1 VLGLRQLS
9 LEVGRH
15 LELILSVVELQ
26 LELILSMVELQ
37 LELILSVVELQLEL
51 ILSVVELH
59 LELILSVVEQVP
71 LLLFVLNLQLVV
83 ELLQIVWNMV

>member
-1 VLGLRQLS
+1 V
-9 LEVGRH
+9 VGRH

-26 LELILSMVELQ
+26 LELILSVLELQ
-37 LELILSVVELQLEL
+37 LELILSVVEE
-51 ILSVVELH
+51 
-59 LELILSVVEQVP
+59 VP

>member
-1 VLGLRQLS
+1 LLRKYLVLGLRQLS

-15 LELILSVVELQ
+15 LELILSV
-26 LELILSMVELQ
+26 VELQ